1 LQTWISH
8 RIVAKSAKRVLK
20 SAKRVLKSA
29 KRVLKSA
36 KSTSKQAELDIFSPQ
51 NMIVLEKM
59 LTFAGCKGLIAT
71 KIK

>member
-20 SAKRVLKSA
+20 SAK
-29 KRVLKSA
+29 
-36 KSTSKQAELDIFSPQ
+36 STSEQAEPVIFSPQ

-59 LTFAGCKGLIAT
+59 LTFADCKGLIAT